1 MRPQLTG
8 NMALVTG
15 ASQGYAARGRRLDPE
30 RLTDTASDV
39 PKIRICQASLCRFDV
54 TKKLVHRCAKIA
66 GVTHHIFRRLENL
79 CRRATRF
86 PNCDRR
92 SLDIARNIL
101 GSTDRT
107 LDIS

>member
-1 MRPQLTG
+1 MEF
-8 NMALVTG
+8 
-15 ASQGYAARGRRLDPE
+15 SE
-30 RLTDTASDV
+30 RTEV

-54 TKKLVHRCAKIA
+54 TEKLVHGYAKID
-66 GVTHHIFRRLENL
+66 GVTRHIFRRIENFC
-79 CRRATRF
+79 CRTTSF
-86 PNCDRR
+86 SNCDRR